1 MADAT
6 GTASEHGGAAAQIK
20 KMGDNKTRVDQEAPS
35 SLLRHESSE
44 VLPPPTN
51 FFGTFP
57 TPVGK
62 APQAGAATIPEETRQ
77 EEARRAEQAEQAARH
92 AQMAR
97 TKAAWQQPDVRTSEQ
112 RPLREPQISST
123 YKWTRCKEPGQIAG
137 IATDE
142 QAKQLQSDGQA
153 KQLQSDE
160 QAKQLQSTPPAT
172 AASQISA
179 ARHARPTPPTP
190 THTLSPPSGVRE
202 PAMAA
207 ASQSPPALRLD
218 SPLPAP
224 VRNFGTPPSSPP
236 GPALVSRSASAG
248 VSRSP
253 RAHDKDVT
261 LTRMPRAGMKHG
273 DSSAVGIGILY
284 ERKGGQVVVSG
295 VLGTAA
301 RDQISV
307 GDVIL
312 RVDGVDVSRLRIQ
325 DVAPLIMGTQG
336 TRVTLS
342 IRPSRAPGGDPGTG
356 SGRDSSAKKKV
367 LSDSFRQRLAV
378 FDDKHANARTDV
390 STNGSEVVQGQSQAQ
405 WAREQLAR
413 RLEFSETALF

>member
-1 MADAT
+1 M
-6 GTASEHGGAAAQIK
+6 
-20 KMGDNKTRVDQEAPS
+20 
-35 SLLRHESSE
+35 
-44 VLPPPTN
+44 LPPPTN

-62 APQAGAATIPEETRQ
+62 APQAGTATIPEETRQ
-77 EEARRAEQAEQAARH
+77 EEARRAEQTEHAQQAAVVFARFSAH
-92 AQMAR
+92 QAAAFGIQAR
-97 TKAAWQQPDVRTSEQ
+97 TPPQRAASSDTWLEKAGASPAKADKGVAKV
-112 RPLREPQISST
+112 SS
-123 YKWTRCKEPGQIAG
+123 P
-137 IATDE
+137 TDE
-142 QAKQLQSDGQA
+142 QAKQMQA
-153 KQLQSDE
+153 
-160 QAKQLQSTPPAT
+160 TPPAT
-172 AASQISA
+172 AVSQMSA
-179 ARHARPTPPTP
+179 TRHPRPTPPTP

-202 PAMAA
+202 PAMAS

-236 GPALVSRSASAG
+236 GPALVPRSASAG

-342 IRPSRAPGGDPGTG
+342 IRPCSRGDPGTG
-356 SGRDSSAKKKV
+356 SGRDSWAKKKV
-367 LSDSFRQRLAV
+367 VSESFRQRLAV
-378 FDDKHANARTDV
+378 FDDKHAKARTDV
-390 STNGSEVVQGQSQAQ
+390 PTNGSEVVQGQSQAQ

-413 RLEFSETALF
+413 RLEFS

>member
-1 MADAT
+1 MAR
-6 GTASEHGGAAAQIK
+6 K
-20 KMGDNKTRVDQEAPS
+20 
-35 SLLRHESSE
+35 
-44 VLPPPTN
+44 
-51 FFGTFP
+51 
-57 TPVGK
+57 
-62 APQAGAATIPEETRQ
+62 AGASPA
-77 EEARRAEQAEQAARH
+77 
-92 AQMAR
+92 
-97 TKAAWQQPDVRTSEQ
+97 KADKGVAKV
-112 RPLREPQISST
+112 SS
-123 YKWTRCKEPGQIAG
+123 P
-137 IATDE
+137 TDE
-142 QAKQLQSDGQA
+142 QAKQMQA
-153 KQLQSDE
+153 
-160 QAKQLQSTPPAT
+160 TPPAT
-172 AASQISA
+172 AVSQMSA
-179 ARHARPTPPTP
+179 TRHPRPTPPTP

-202 PAMAA
+202 PAMAS

-236 GPALVSRSASAG
+236 GPALVPRSASAG

-342 IRPSRAPGGDPGTG
+342 IRPCSRGDPGTG
-356 SGRDSSAKKKV
+356 SGRDSWAKKKV
-367 LSDSFRQRLAV
+367 VSESFRQRLAV
-378 FDDKHANARTDV
+378 FDDKHAKARTDV
-390 STNGSEVVQGQSQAQ
+390 PTNGSEVVQGQSQAQ

-413 RLEFSETALF
+413 RLEFS